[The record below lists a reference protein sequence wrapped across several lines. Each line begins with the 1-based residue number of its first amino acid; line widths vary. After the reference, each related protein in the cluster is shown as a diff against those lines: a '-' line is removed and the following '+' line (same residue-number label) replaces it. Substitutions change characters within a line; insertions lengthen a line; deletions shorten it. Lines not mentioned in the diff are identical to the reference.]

1 MKKTLPFLFLAL
13 FVGTLVLIFIFLA
26 SSKKMIVVQE
36 GNFAQIPLEMS
47 AGIYQDSDC
56 GMVIDDLRDASQIIA
71 KDGKSWFFHDHG
83 GFIRWLEDK
92 NLENSIKIWVMSR
105 DTKRWIDAKD
115 AFYSL
120 TDDTPMG
127 YGFGAYEHSSI
138 GLVTFDIMRLR
149 MLRGETLRNPLIRK
163 KLLNKEN

>member
-127 YGFGAYEHSSI
+127 YGFGAYEHSSN